1 MSSQELEKTFS
12 SSRILTARFKREGKI
27 CRRLLTS
34 FFKREIRKLQV
45 VVRVKETAKKC
56 TKMGDTDAK
65 LLFYLLNLLGF
76 FMFSLHLR
84 NSPISLY
91 SLISLLFFF
100 SSNGA
105 RGGGGGGV
113 GSFV

>member
-12 SSRILTARFKREGKI
+12 SSRILTARFRPNFKREGKI

-56 TKMGDTDAK
+56 TKMGDTGAK

-100 SSNGA
+100 LVTG
-105 RGGGGGGV
+105 RGGGGGG
-113 GSFV
+113 